1 MTRSRKGG
9 FRLAV
14 LAIAALACARP
25 VPPPATEGASPTRLR
40 GLDFSADL
48 DVAPS
53 PVRLA
58 GEVRV
63 TNRGSMSETL
73 VFADGCPVRLRVY
86 DIQGDR
92 VAPVW
97 EGPAVCPA
105 DPVALAIAPGESAV
119 LPIPSTSAG
128 EILGEDV
135 PAAAYRVTVWLA
147 LAPDDRVIEIEAGE
161 VELTTTS

>member
-1 MTRSRKGG
+1 MSH
-9 FRLAV
+9 FRLAA

-25 VPPPATEGASPTRLR
+25 VPPPATDGISPARLR

-48 DVAPS
+48 EVAPS

-63 TNRGSMSETL
+63 TNRGTMPETL

-86 DIQGDR
+86 DIRGAR

-97 EGPAVCPA
+97 EGPEACSA
-105 DPVALAIAPGESAV
+105 EPVALAIAPGESAV

-128 EILGEDV
+128 DILSADV

-161 VELTTTS
+161 VELTASS

>member
-1 MTRSRKGG
+1 MSR
-9 FRLAV
+9 FRFAA

-25 VPPPATEGASPTRLR
+25 IPPPGTEGAFPARLR

-63 TNRGSMSETL
+63 TNRGTMPETL
-73 VFADGCPVRLRVY
+73 VFTDGCPVRLRVY
-86 DIQGDR
+86 DIRGR

-97 EGPAVCPA
+97 EGPRVCSTE
-105 DPVALAIAPGESAV
+105 PVALAIAPGESAV
-119 LPIPSTSAG
+119 LPIPPTSAD
-128 EILGEDV
+128 EILSEEV

-147 LAPDDRVIEIEAGE
+147 LAPDERVIEIEAGE
-161 VELTTTS
+161 VELNASS

>member
-1 MTRSRKGG
+1 MSRLLLAILV
-9 FRLAV
+9 LAV
-14 LAIAALACARP
+14 LGCARP
-25 VPPPATEGASPTRLR
+25 VPPPATEGAAPARLR
-40 GLDFSADL
+40 GLDFSASL

-63 TNRGSMSETL
+63 TNRGSMPETL

-86 DIQGDR
+86 DIRGAR

-97 EGPAVCPA
+97 EGPATCPA
-105 DPVALAIAPGESAV
+105 EPVALAIAPGESAV
-119 LPIPSTSAG
+119 LPIPPTSAG

-161 VELTTTS
+161 VDLTATS

>member
-1 MTRSRKGG
+1 MSR
-9 FRLAV
+9 FRFAALSIV
-14 LAIAALACARP
+14 ALACART
-25 VPPPATEGASPTRLR
+25 VPPPTTDGAFPARLR

-63 TNRGSMSETL
+63 TNRGTMPETL

-86 DIQGDR
+86 DIRGAR

-97 EGPAVCPA
+97 EGPEACPGE
-105 DPVALAIAPGESAV
+105 PVALAIAPGESAV
-119 LPIPSTSAG
+119 LPIPPISAG
-128 EILGEDV
+128 EIHGEDV

-147 LAPDDRVIEIEAGE
+147 LAPDERVIEIEAGE
-161 VELTTTS
+161 VELSASS

>member
-1 MTRSRKGG
+1 MGLSR
-9 FRLAV
+9 FPFAA

-25 VPPPATEGASPTRLR
+25 VPPPVTDGSSPARLR

-53 PVRLA
+53 PVRMA

-63 TNRGSMSETL
+63 TNRGSTPETL

-86 DIQGDR
+86 DIRGAR

-97 EGPAVCPA
+97 EGPAACSA
-105 DPVALAIAPGESAV
+105 EPVALAIAPGESAV
-119 LPIPSTSAG
+119 LPIPPTSAG
-128 EILGEDV
+128 DILGADV

-161 VELTTTS
+161 VELTASS

>member
-1 MTRSRKGG
+1 MSRLRSGVP
-9 FRLAV
+9 AV
-14 LAIAALACARP
+14 AALAIAALACARP
-25 VPPPATEGASPTRLR
+25 VPSPVTGGTSPARLR
-40 GLDFSADL
+40 GLDFSAEL
-48 DVAPS
+48 EVAPP
-53 PVRLA
+53 PVRLG

-63 TNRGSMSETL
+63 TNRSSMSETL

-86 DIQGDR
+86 DIRGDR

-105 DPVALAIAPGESAV
+105 EPVALAIAPGESAV
-119 LPIPSTSAG
+119 LPIPPASAG
-128 EILGEDV
+128 EILGEDA

-161 VELTTTS
+161 VELSASS

>member
-1 MTRSRKGG
+1 MSRFVSAG
-9 FRLAV
+9 LAA
-14 LAIAALACARP
+14 LALACARP
-25 VPPPATEGASPTRLR
+25 LPPPATEGTSPARLR

-63 TNRGSMSETL
+63 TNRGSMPETL

-86 DIQGDR
+86 DIRGAR

-97 EGPAVCPA
+97 EGPRACPA
-105 DPVALAIAPGESAV
+105 EPVALAIAPGESAV
-119 LPIPSTSAG
+119 IPIPPTSAG
-128 EILGEDV
+128 EILSSDV
-135 PAAAYRVTVWLA
+135 PAASYRVTVWLA
-147 LAPDDRVIEIEAGE
+147 LAPDERVIEIEAGE
-161 VELTTTS
+161 VELTASS

>member
-1 MTRSRKGG
+1 MSC
-9 FRLAV
+9 FRFAA

-25 VPPPATEGASPTRLR
+25 VPPPATDGASPARLR

-48 DVAPS
+48 EVANS

-63 TNRGSMSETL
+63 TNRGSMPETL

-86 DIQGDR
+86 DIQGAR

-97 EGPAVCPA
+97 EGPEACPVE
-105 DPVALAIAPGESAV
+105 PLALAIAPGESAV
-119 LPIPSTSAG
+119 LPIPPTSAG

-147 LAPDDRVIEIEAGE
+147 LAPDERVIEIEAGE
-161 VELTTTS
+161 VELTASS